1 MDSSVSRGDEVES
14 LPQSRGALPDTE
26 QSNPLGGERLDLVSE
41 QILDAAL
48 DQFQLVGIRRASVE
62 DVARRAGV
70 SRITVYR
77 RFPRKEVL
85 IEAVA
90 MREARRLVAAV
101 DAATS
106 AISGF
111 ADQIVESFVVM
122 LRLIREHPLVR
133 QLLAVEPDEMLR
145 TLTVRGGPV
154 IAIGTTYV
162 ADQIRLAQQA
172 GEASPY
178 DPEPAAEILA
188 RLAQSLLLTPDGVI
202 PVDDESAE
210 RDFARA
216 HLAPL
221 IVRAHAG

>member
-1 MDSSVSRGDEVES
+1 MNSSVSLVPRVE
-14 LPQSRGALPDTE
+14 P
-26 QSNPLGGERLDLVSE
+26 LDLVSE

-48 DQFQLVGIRRASVE
+48 QQFQLVGIRRASVE

-106 AISGF
+106 TIGGF
-111 ADQIVESFVVM
+111 AERIVESFVLI
-122 LRLIREHPLVR
+122 LRLVREHPLVR
-133 QLLAVEPDEMLR
+133 QLLAVEPDEMLQ
-145 TLTVRGGPV
+145 TLTLRGGPV
-154 IAIGTTYV
+154 IAIGTAYV
-162 ADQIRLAQQA
+162 ADQIRLAQQT
-172 GEASPY
+172 GEAPPY
-178 DPEPAAEILA
+178 DPEPVAEILA
-188 RLAQSLLLTPDGVI
+188 RLTQSLLLTPEGVI

-221 IVRAHAG
+221 IVRSGAK

>member
-1 MDSSVSRGDEVES
+1 MNSSVSLEDRLE
-14 LPQSRGALPDTE
+14 P
-26 QSNPLGGERLDLVSE
+26 LDLVSE

-48 DQFQLVGIRRASVE
+48 EQFQLVGIRRASVE

-106 AISGF
+106 TIDRF
-111 ADQIVESFVVM
+111 ADRIVESFVGI
-122 LRLIREHPLVR
+122 LRLVREHPLVR

-145 TLTVRGGPV
+145 SLTIRGGPV
-154 IAIGTTYV
+154 IAIGTAYV
-162 ADQIRLAQQA
+162 TDQIRRAQET
-172 GEASPY
+172 GEAPPY
-178 DPEPAAEILA
+178 DPQPVAEILA
-188 RLAQSLLLTPDGVI
+188 RLTQSLLLTPEGVI

-221 IVRAHAG
+221 IVRAYPA

>member
-1 MDSSVSRGDEVES
+1 MDSSVSLE
-14 LPQSRGALPDTE
+14 
-26 QSNPLGGERLDLVSE
+26 ERIEPLDLVSE

-48 DQFQLVGIRRASVE
+48 EQFQLVGIRRASVE
-62 DVARRAGV
+62 DIARRAGV

-90 MREARRLVAAV
+90 MREARRLVAVV

-106 AISGF
+106 TIDGF
-111 ADQIVESFVVM
+111 ADRIVESFVGI
-122 LRLIREHPLVR
+122 LRLVREHPLVR

-145 TLTVRGGPV
+145 TLTLRGGPV
-154 IAIGTTYV
+154 IAIGTAYV
-162 ADQIRLAQQA
+162 ADQIRRAQQT
-172 GEASPY
+172 GEVPPY
-178 DPEPAAEILA
+178 DPKPVAEILA
-188 RLAQSLLLTPDGVI
+188 RLTQSLLLTPEGVI

-221 IVRAHAG
+221 IVRGYPA

>member
-1 MDSSVSRGDEVES
+1 MDSSVSLEGQIE
-14 LPQSRGALPDTE
+14 P
-26 QSNPLGGERLDLVSE
+26 LDLVSE

-48 DQFQLVGIRRASVE
+48 EQFQLVGIRRASVE

-90 MREARRLVAAV
+90 MREARRLVAVV

-106 AISGF
+106 TIDGF
-111 ADQIVESFVVM
+111 ADRIVESFVAI
-122 LRLIREHPLVR
+122 LRLVREHPLVR

-154 IAIGTTYV
+154 IAIGTAYV
-162 ADQIRLAQQA
+162 AEQIRRAQET
-172 GEASPY
+172 GEVPPY
-178 DPEPAAEILA
+178 DPKPVAEILA
-188 RLAQSLLLTPDGVI
+188 RLTQSLLLTPEGVI
-202 PVDDESAE
+202 PVDDEAGE

-221 IVRAHAG
+221 IVRSGAK

>member
-1 MDSSVSRGDEVES
+1 MDSSVSLEGRIE
-14 LPQSRGALPDTE
+14 P
-26 QSNPLGGERLDLVSE
+26 LDLVSE

-48 DQFQLVGIRRASVE
+48 EQFQLVGIRRASVE

-106 AISGF
+106 TIEGF
-111 ADQIVESFVVM
+111 AERIVESFVGI
-122 LRLIREHPLVR
+122 LRLVREHPLVR

-145 TLTVRGGPV
+145 TLTLRGGPV
-154 IAIGTTYV
+154 IAIGTAYV
-162 ADQIRLAQQA
+162 ADQIRRAQQN
-172 GEASPY
+172 GEVPPY
-178 DPEPAAEILA
+178 DPEPVAEILA
-188 RLAQSLLLTPDGVI
+188 RLIQSLLLTPEGVI

-221 IVRAHAG
+221 IVRAHPA